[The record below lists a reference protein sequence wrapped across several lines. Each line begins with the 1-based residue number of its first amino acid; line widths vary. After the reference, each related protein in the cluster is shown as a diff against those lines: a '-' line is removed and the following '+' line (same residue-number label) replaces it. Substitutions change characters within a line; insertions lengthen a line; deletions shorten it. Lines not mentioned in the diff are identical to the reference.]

1 MATSATATTLLTG
14 ESAARWLPLQVAT
27 VALCFLLNMLDGAD
41 LLVMSFI
48 APVLSGEWGIAP
60 ENLGII
66 FSASLAGMAGG
77 CLFLAPLADR
87 FGRRPLILAALALV
101 TVSMLASSQVNSVVA
116 LVTTRFFVGLGVGT
130 IGVTMTAMA
139 AEFAPPRHQNFAVGF
154 VQAGWP
160 LGSIITAFVTVSALP
175 EFGWRGV
182 FLMVGGL
189 SVVLLVIAF
198 LVMPES
204 IDFLLRRQPTGA
216 LERANQLNQRL
227 GRPALSALPARPVKA
242 NKIGVL
248 RLFDDGR
255 MRSGVLLW
263 LAVTLGYFVLYF
275 VISWIPELTKRA
287 GLPIDQAIY
296 AGATY
301 NLGAFVGTSAMG
313 WLAVRFALPRVI
325 AVLFFAAA
333 AAMLIFGNIS
343 MPLALTLLSALSVGI
358 TVQGGFNGFWA
369 LAARFYPTDIRST
382 GIGWALGVGRIG
394 AVLGPIVGG
403 YLVGADLAIGL
414 IFAIYAVPA
423 VLAGLIVL
431 AVKLPQTGG

>member
-1 MATSATATTLLTG
+1 LNQAVATHREHAVR
-14 ESAARWLPLQVAT
+14 ERWLPLQMAT

-48 APVLSGEWGIAP
+48 APVLSDEWGVAP
-60 ENLGII
+60 ESLGII

-77 CLFLAPLADR
+77 CLLIAPLADR
-87 FGRRPLILAALALV
+87 FGRRPLILGALSLV
-101 TVSMLASSQVNSVVA
+101 AVSMLASSQVHTVTEMVVA
-116 LVTTRFFVGLGVGT
+116 RFFIGLGVGT

-139 AEFAPPRHQNFAVGF
+139 AEFAPAKYQNFAVGF

-160 LGSIITAFVTVSALP
+160 LGSIITAFMTVSILP
-175 EFGWRGV
+175 EYGWRGV
-182 FLMVGGL
+182 LMLVGGL
-189 SVVLLVIAF
+189 SVVLLLIALF
-198 LVMPES
+198 TMPES
-204 IDFLLRRQPTGA
+204 VDFLLRRQPDGA
-216 LERANQLNQRL
+216 LERANRLHARLDRPKLDQLPEK
-227 GRPALSALPARPVKA
+227 PAAA
-242 NKIGVL
+242 NKVGLL

-255 MRSGVLLW
+255 LKSGILLW
-263 LAVTLGYFVLYF
+263 IAVALGYFVLYF

-287 GLPIDQAIY
+287 GLPLEQAIY

-301 NLGAFVGTSAMG
+301 NLGAFLGTTAMG

-325 AVLFFAAA
+325 STFFFASA
-333 AAMLIFGNIS
+333 AAMLVFGNVS

-369 LAARFYPTDIRST
+369 LAARLYPTDIRST

-403 YLVGADLAIGL
+403 YLVGADLAIGP
-414 IFAIYAVPA
+414 IFAIFAVPA
-423 VLAGLIVL
+423 VAAGLLVTL
-431 AVKLPQTGG
+431 VTLPRGSTR